1 VQYNCEIEGC
11 MEMTDGY
18 LCESHSTEALKRNM
32 QITICD
38 ACNTIIAIKEGND
51 KPRYLFVKDCMR
63 CRQREEPSDLQ

>member
-1 VQYNCEIEGC
+1 MQYNCEIEGC

-18 LCESHSTEALKRNM
+18 LCEHHSTEALKRNM

-38 ACNTIIAIKEGND
+38 NCNKIVAIKEGHD

-63 CRQREEPSDLQ
+63 CRQREESSDSE